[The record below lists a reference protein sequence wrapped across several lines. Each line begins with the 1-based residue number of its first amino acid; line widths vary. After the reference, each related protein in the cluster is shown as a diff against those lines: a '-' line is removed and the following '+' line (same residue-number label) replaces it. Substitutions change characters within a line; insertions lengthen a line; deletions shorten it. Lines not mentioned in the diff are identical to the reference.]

1 MKFLFA
7 SDSFK
12 GSLTSSQI
20 ITLLTRAANDV
31 FDSCECK
38 GIPVADGGEE
48 TVTAVVKATGGHKV
62 SAEVHDPLMNEIN
75 VEYGVFGDKAI
86 IEMAAAS
93 GLPLV
98 QKELRNPMN
107 TTTYGTGELI
117 RHALDSGY
125 RDISAA
131 IGGSATND
139 GGMGCMRALGVRF
152 LDDTGNDLAGVG
164 GDLWHVSR
172 IDTSSIDKRLYDCNF
187 TVMCDVTNP
196 LCGENGATYTFARQK
211 GAHGT
216 TLDMLE
222 YGMQN
227 YRDVIKRQFGIDCDT
242 VRGAGAAGGLGAA
255 LSVFCGGKMRSGIE
269 TVLDLIGFDK
279 HLSGVDF
286 IITGEGRADSQSVCG
301 KVMQGV
307 GLRAKAHNIPAIGI
321 CGSLG
326 EGADALY
333 GCGITS
339 LKTIMEP
346 DMTLEYAIENAEKLY
361 YEAAV
366 KLFQAIQ
373 NGREL

>member
-1 MKFLFA
+1 
-7 SDSFK
+7 
-12 GSLTSSQI
+12 
-20 ITLLTRAANDV
+20 
-31 FDSCECK
+31 
-38 GIPVADGGEE
+38 
-48 TVTAVVKATGGHKV
+48 
-62 SAEVHDPLMNEIN
+62 
-75 VEYGVFGDKAI
+75 
-86 IEMAAAS
+86 
-93 GLPLV
+93 
-98 QKELRNPMN
+98 
-107 TTTYGTGELI
+107 
-117 RHALDSGY
+117 
-125 RDISAA
+125 
-131 IGGSATND
+131 
-139 GGMGCMRALGVRF
+139 MRALGVRF

-164 GDLWHVSR
+164 GDLWRVSR